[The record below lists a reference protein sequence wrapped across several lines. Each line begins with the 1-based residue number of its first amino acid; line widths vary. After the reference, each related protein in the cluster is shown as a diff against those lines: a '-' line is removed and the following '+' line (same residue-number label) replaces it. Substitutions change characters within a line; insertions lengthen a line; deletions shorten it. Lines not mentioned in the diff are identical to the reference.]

1 MVVKLGVFARKT
13 VAGICWGWVL
23 ALPAVVFGQTGNY
36 TTNGTEY
43 SIVGSLPGDQVE
55 PDVALTTNG
64 GGFVVWQDNITDGDG
79 WGVSAINLSGS
90 GSSFR
95 VNVQGA
101 GNQEN
106 PRVALLPG
114 GAAAFVW
121 QGGPLG
127 YQHIYSRFLSSSGL
141 WLTNNDVEINTF
153 TNNFQINPAIATLA
167 NGNVIIVWGSFDEA
181 GPMSLQDVYG
191 RIYSPSGTPVT
202 GEFLINEF
210 TNYNQRTP
218 TVAALAN
225 GGFVVAWVS
234 EQERVV
240 GVPNANAVLPSQQLY
255 PSIDVYAR
263 LYGANGAPQGDEFLV
278 NSDSNPCAHP
288 GVAAGTDGGFMIT
301 WDAYDMTSP
310 TTNSLDIYARS
321 FSSAGA
327 GSGGTVM
334 RVNTY
339 LYGDQYAPRISSLGT
354 NYLIAWTSLAQD
366 GSREGGYGQ
375 FLNANG
381 SEIGGEFRV
390 NTTTI
395 SSQMEPAVA
404 SDGVSQ
410 FLVVWTSYTGSPYG
424 FDLFAQRYQ
433 NTGAALQPVP
443 ALFVYAPFVVSNNV
457 YQPQL
462 VVTWPPMAGLSISNY
477 EVYVNGAA
485 TNMAVVTTNT
495 WTMTAANGLA
505 ASSSNWF
512 QVDYVTAGG
521 SRSPLSPAAG
531 AMTWSGLN
539 WGGVPYEWMAMF
551 FGGYYGGTYHTN
563 GWPAASQPPPGS
575 PPGSP
580 TLLQLFLSGGIPYEP
595 ATWLQTTLTQTAQGM
610 LLSWNTQPGFTYQ
623 VQVKTDF
630 GSAWTNLAAPRFAAG
645 YSDQINVGGTPVGYY
660 RVLLL
665 RQ

>member
-1 MVVKLGVFARKT
+1 M
-13 VAGICWGWVL
+13 
-23 ALPAVVFGQTGNY
+23 PAVVFGQTGNY

-43 SIVGSLPGDQVE
+43 SIVGSLPGDQVM

-79 WGVSAINLSGS
+79 WGVSAMNLSGS
-90 GSSFR
+90 GSFFR

-114 GAAAFVW
+114 GGAAFVW
-121 QGGPLG
+121 QGGQIG
-127 YQHIYSRFLSSSGL
+127 YQHIYARFLSSSGL
-141 WLTNNDVEINTF
+141 WLTTNDVEINTF

-288 GVAAGTDGGFMIT
+288 SVAAGTDGGFMIA
-301 WDAYDMTSP
+301 WDAYDLTSP

-321 FSSAGA
+321 FTSAGA
-327 GSGGTVM
+327 GSGGTVL

-366 GSREGGYGQ
+366 GSREGVYGQ

-381 SEIGGEFRV
+381 SEIGGEFQV

-433 NTGAALQPVP
+433 NTGTALQPVA

-462 VVTWPPMAGLSISNY
+462 VVSWPPMAGLSISNY

-485 TNMAVVTTNT
+485 TNLAVVTTNT

-512 QVDYVTAGG
+512 QVDYVTTGG

-531 AMTWSGLN
+531 ATTWSGLN

-563 GWPAASQPPPGS
+563 GWPTASQPPPGS

-580 TLLQLFLSGGIPYEP
+580 TLLQLFLSGGVPYEP
-595 ATWLQTTLTQTAQGM
+595 ATWLQTTLTQTSQGM

-630 GSAWTNLAAPRFAAG
+630 GGAWTNLAAPRFAAG